1 VEFNKLHIR
10 INMKYNMIL
19 FYMNNIFIISLVI
32 SIIFLIFKFLE
43 MRFIDKENKP
53 VKFLIRDTL
62 IVYVCVTVGNLLLQQ
77 LEPILE
83 TSILNATP
91 SAFTDNPN
99 F

>member
-1 VEFNKLHIR
+1 
-10 INMKYNMIL
+10 
-19 FYMNNIFIISLVI
+19 MNNIFIISLVI

>member
-1 VEFNKLHIR
+1 
-10 INMKYNMIL
+10 MIL

-43 MRFIDKENKP
+43 MRFINKENKP
-53 VKFLIRDTL
+53 IKFLIRDTL
-62 IVYVCVTVGNLLLQQ
+62 IVYVCVMLGNIILQQ
-77 LEPILE
+77 IEPILE
-83 TSILNATP
+83 TNILNVAP

>member
-1 VEFNKLHIR
+1 
-10 INMKYNMIL
+10 MKYNMIL

-62 IVYVCVTVGNLLLQQ
+62 IVYVCVMLGNILFQHID
-77 LEPILE
+77 PILE

>member
-1 VEFNKLHIR
+1 
-10 INMKYNMIL
+10 MKYNMIL

-62 IVYVCVTVGNLLLQQ
+62 IVYLCVTVGNLILQQ
-77 LEPILE
+77 IEPILE
-83 TSILNATP
+83 TNILNVAP

>member
-1 VEFNKLHIR
+1 
-10 INMKYNMIL
+10 MKYNMIL

-62 IVYVCVTVGNLLLQQ
+62 IVYLCVTVGNIILQQ

-83 TSILNATP
+83 TNIINVAP

>member
-1 VEFNKLHIR
+1 
-10 INMKYNMIL
+10 MIL

-62 IVYVCVTVGNLLLQQ
+62 IVYVCVTVGNLILQQ
-77 LEPILE
+77 IDPILE
-83 TSILNATP
+83 TTILNATP
-91 SAFTDNPN
+91 SAFTDNPD

>member
-1 VEFNKLHIR
+1 
-10 INMKYNMIL
+10 MKYNMIL

-62 IVYVCVTVGNLLLQQ
+62 IVYLCVTVGNLILQQ

-83 TSILNATP
+83 TNIINVAP

>member
-1 VEFNKLHIR
+1 
-10 INMKYNMIL
+10 MKYNMIL

-32 SIIFLIFKFLE
+32 SIVFLIFKFLE

-62 IVYVCVTVGNLLLQQ
+62 IVYVCVTVGNLILQQ
-77 LEPILE
+77 IDPILE
-83 TSILNATP
+83 TTILNATP
-91 SAFTDNPN
+91 SAFTDNPD

>member
-1 VEFNKLHIR
+1 
-10 INMKYNMIL
+10 MIL
-19 FYMNNIFIISLVI
+19 FYMNNIFLISLVI

-62 IVYVCVTVGNLLLQQ
+62 IVYICGVLGNIILQH

-83 TSILNATP
+83 TNILNTTP

>member
-1 VEFNKLHIR
+1 
-10 INMKYNMIL
+10 
-19 FYMNNIFIISLVI
+19 MNNIFIVSLVI

-62 IVYVCVTVGNLLLQQ
+62 IVYVCVMLGNLMLQHI
-77 LEPILE
+77 EPILE
-83 TSILNATP
+83 TSILNVTP

>member
-1 VEFNKLHIR
+1 
-10 INMKYNMIL
+10 MKYNMIL